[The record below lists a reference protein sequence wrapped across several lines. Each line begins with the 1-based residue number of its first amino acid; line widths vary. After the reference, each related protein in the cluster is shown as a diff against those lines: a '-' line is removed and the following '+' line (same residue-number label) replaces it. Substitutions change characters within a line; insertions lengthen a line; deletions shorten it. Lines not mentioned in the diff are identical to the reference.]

1 MAQQLNQIEG
11 SISQL
16 IQVQSEG
23 VRRWREYA
31 RGYTDAAQNDAR
43 GRTSRFE
50 PSGLK
55 PSGFGLLYSYVSM
68 SSYTLM

>member
-1 MAQQLNQIEG
+1 MRGARMYG
-11 SISQL
+11 AYRHGAGARDMRDT
-16 IQVQSEG
+16 VQ
-23 VRRWREYA
+23 RE
-31 RGYTDAAQNDAR
+31 AR